1 MCYDPGRARF
11 AWAVW
16 ERVPE
21 RAREA
26 SCGPRWR
33 ASGGGCGST
42 RRCRGARPS
51 LPPADAVELDT
62 AIGTLWFDSADEHLT
77 PWIRSQGV
85 WEADV
90 MKLLARFLRP
100 GSLFVDVGANVGFHA
115 VFGAQLGA
123 HVVAVEPVPWTLEL
137 LRANVWRHGA
147 DVEVVAAA
155 ASDGLGTV
163 RIAAGC
169 RTPVGRTDRRHGDRG
184 ARGDAR
190 RARSPGRGGRA
201 EDRRRG
207 RGAAGAA
214 GRLGDPGAQPGARGG
229 RRVPATSRT
238 SAASHPER
246 CSRSTSRSGSSCA
259 SCAGTASWSRA
270 RGRRCSSGHEAVPIA
285 EPRAPPL
292 DTRDHGVQPP
302 VAPL

>member
-1 MCYDPGRARF
+1 MCYDPGVRF

-21 RAREA
+21 
-26 SCGPRWR
+26 
-33 ASGGGCGST
+33 
-42 RRCRGARPS
+42 GARSFARPALAGFRRRLRKHTP
-51 LPPADAVELDT
+51 LPGDPPVLLPADAVELDT

-90 MKLLARFLRP
+90 MKLLVRFLRP

-155 ASDGLGTV
+155 ASDGLGPV
-163 RIAAGC
+163 RLQLESAHRSGAQIGSTGIEVRAATLDALVPQGEVDVLKIDVEGAE
-169 RTPVGRTDRRHGDRG
+169 PLVLRG
-184 ARGDAR
+184 ASAILE
-190 RARSPGRGGRA
+190 RSPVLLAIVEFGLRPHIGGMSPQ
-201 EDRRRG
+201 
-207 RGAAGAA
+207 AALEFYES
-214 GRLGDPGAQPGARGG
+214 LGFELCLVHRNGELEPSTPGAVLGKTYEVQQMINIVL
-229 RRVPATSRT
+229 RR
-238 SAASHPER
+238 
-246 CSRSTSRSGSSCA
+246 
-259 SCAGTASWSRA
+259 
-270 RGRRCSSGHEAVPIA
+270 
-285 EPRAPPL
+285 
-292 DTRDHGVQPP
+292 
-302 VAPL
+302 